1 MGWIMETEITTSFG
15 LEALPG
21 QQILPG
27 FKEAMR
33 VDAHSLKPFDEE
45 FCQLYV
51 ELGDAGKAYQQ
62 VALKFKDKEV
72 ERLRAQKN
80 ASAMLKKPEII
91 GRVGQY
97 QAVTRAAVQSEVIGF
112 KLSAMRFDPAVMFDE
127 DTRRQRKVT
136 DLTPEQRKCVGL
148 EAKLHDGCVVYL
160 PVFPDKQK
168 ESQDLMRMCGLDK
181 QMVELTGKDGG
192 AIKSDAVVTFYIP
205 GNGRD

>member
-1 MGWIMETEITTSFG
+1 METDNTTPFG

-51 ELGDAGKAYQQ
+51 ELGDTGKAYQQ

-72 ERLRAQKN
+72 DRLRAQKN
-80 ASAMLKKPEII
+80 ASAMLKRPEII
-91 GRVGQY
+91 RRVAQY

-112 KLSAMRFDPAVMFDE
+112 KLSAMRFDPAMMYDE
-127 DTRRQRKVT
+127 QGCQKKITALDV
-136 DLTPEQRKCVGL
+136 EQRKCIGL
-148 EAKLHDGCVVYL
+148 DAKLYDGGVVYV

-192 AIKSDAVVTFYIP
+192 AIKSDTVVTFYIP
-205 GNGRD
+205 SNGRD